1 MANNRKASQSGAI
14 RFVPACKAILL
25 CSLIGGSCVG
35 YVLQK
40 NKLYEL
46 GQQIGA
52 RQQKLER
59 IRKENQVLAKKLA
72 EMQIPQRLAERVR
85 ELKLGLIPPE
95 PSQML
100 WITEIPQPGAAPAT
114 NLSPFHY
121 VRTDGAP

>member
-1 MANNRKASQSGAI
+1 MANNRRASQSGAI

-59 IRKENQVLAKKLA
+59 TRKENQVLAKRLS
-72 EMQIPQRLAERVR
+72 EMQLPQRLVERVR
-85 ELKLGLIPPE
+85 ELKLGLVAPE

-100 WITEIPQPGAAPAT
+100 WITEVPQPGAAPST
-114 NLSPFHY
+114 NAAPWHY
-121 VRTDGAP
+121 VQTGVPR